1 MSGVISGQAL
11 AGGCDGRLRSVR
23 SGVGGGIRLALWRGV
38 RTVWVMS
45 VRAESEFPFGRSV
58 RRGGRGIGLL
68 FAVAL
73 GLFGSLSAVAR
84 AAVPSSVRPSTWV
97 ANGQVDSVL
106 PAGKL
111 VYIGGYFNYVGPNTG
126 GGVPLSLKRGSAV
139 ARFPKVNGSVLA
151 VVPDGKGGYYIGG
164 SFDKVGGVARA
175 NLAQVQANGSVD
187 PTWNPHANSTVRA
200 LAVSGSTV
208 YAGGQ
213 FSSIGGRAR
222 NLIAALGVRTGRA
235 TAWNPNARGPAGYS
249 GVYALAVSGSTVYVG
264 GEIFA
269 IGGRARRY
277 IAALSAGTGRA
288 TSWNPGANG
297 VVYALA
303 VSRSI
308 VYAGGE
314 FSSIGGQRRDN
325 LAALNTRSGGASA
338 WNPNAT
344 NEVGAATVDALAVTG
359 STVYAGGYFSS
370 IGGEARN
377 AIAALDAS
385 TGRATAWNP
394 NASAGADAE
403 FGADVYALAVTGS
416 TVYAGGNFSSIGGV
430 VRNNIAALDASTGRA
445 SAWNP
450 SAGWDVVALAVS
462 RSTVYAGGNF
472 SSIGGVVRNNIAALD
487 ASTGRATAWN
497 PNANAAVSTLARSGS
512 TVYAGG
518 YFTSIGGQARDQI
531 AALDAQTGNATAWDA
546 NANPPS
552 SCFEKCA
559 REFGVLALAVS
570 GSTVYAGGYFTSI
583 GGQPRNQ
590 IAALDAS
597 TGDAT
602 AWNPSAGGPETYGV
616 SRDVDAFALSGST
629 VYAGGQFTSI
639 GGQPRN
645 NLAALDADTG
655 SASAWN
661 PNASDGVNALA
672 VSGSTVYAGGQ
683 FGSIGGRAR
692 NLIAALDPRTGRA
705 TAWNPNASGPDSYSG
720 VYALALSGSSVYAG
734 GYFGSIGGRAR
745 NNLAAL
751 NPRSGRA
758 SAWNP
763 NADDVVDALA
773 VTGSTVYAGGRF
785 TMIGGFDQGGFAA
798 FAPLARPTNEAR

>member
-1 MSGVISGQAL
+1 MSARVESG
-11 AGGCDGRLRSVR
+11 
-23 SGVGGGIRLALWRGV
+23 
-38 RTVWVMS
+38 
-45 VRAESEFPFGRSV
+45 FPFAGRV

-68 FAVAL
+68 FAVAV
-73 GLFGSLSAVAR
+73 GLFGSLPAVAQ
-84 AAVPSSVRPSTWV
+84 AVVPSSVPSSTWWV
-97 ANGQVDSVL
+97 PDGQVESVL

-111 VYIGGYFNYVGPNTG
+111 VYIGGSFNYVGPNTG
-126 GGVPLSLKRGSAV
+126 GGVPLSLTRGSAV
-139 ARFPKVNGSVLA
+139 ARFPKVNGTVNA
-151 VVPDGKGGYYIGG
+151 VVSDGAGGYYIGG
-164 SFDKVGGVARA
+164 SFDEVGGVARSD
-175 NLAQVQANGSVD
+175 LAHLGANGSVD
-187 PTWNPHANSTVRA
+187 PAWNPGANGEVGV

-249 GVYALAVSGSTVYVG
+249 GVYALAVSRSIVYAG
-264 GEIFA
+264 GEISS
-269 IGGRARRY
+269 IGGRARHY

-288 TSWNPGANG
+288 TSWNPSANG

-308 VYAGGE
+308 VYAGGG
-314 FSSIGGQRRDN
+314 FSWIGGHRRDN
-325 LAALNTRSGGASA
+325 LAALDARSGGASA
-338 WNPNAT
+338 WNPNAR
-344 NEVGAATVDALAVTG
+344 NEVGGADVYALAVSG
-359 STVYAGGYFSS
+359 SAVYAGGYFSS
-370 IGGEARN
+370 IGGQVRN

-394 NASAGADAE
+394 NASLGADAE
-403 FGADVYALAVTGS
+403 FGADVYALAVSGS

-430 VRNNIAALDASTGRA
+430 VRNNIAALDASTGEA
-445 SAWNP
+445 TVWNP
-450 SAGWDVVALAVS
+450 SAGGYVYRLALS
-462 RSTVYAGGNF
+462 GSTVYAGGNF

-497 PNANAAVSTLARSGS
+497 PNASARVSTLALSGS

-531 AALDAQTGNATAWDA
+531 AALDAQTGSATAWDA

-552 SCFEKCA
+552 SCFEKCPPD
-559 REFGVLALAVS
+559 FGVLALAVS

-583 GGQPRNQ
+583 GGQARNQ
-590 IAALDAS
+590 IAALDAR

-629 VYAGGQFTSI
+629 VYVGGQFTSI

-645 NLAALDADTG
+645 RIAALDARTG
-655 SASAWN
+655 RASAWN
-661 PNASDGVNALA
+661 PNAGDVVNALA
-672 VSGSTVYAGGQ
+672 VTGSTVYAGGQ
-683 FGSIGGRAR
+683 FDSIGGRAR
-692 NLIAALDPRTGRA
+692 NLIAALGVRTGRA
-705 TAWNPNASGPDSYSG
+705 TAWNPNARGRDSYSG
-720 VYALALSGSSVYAG
+720 VYALALSGSTVYAG

-745 NNLAAL
+745 NNLASL
-751 NPRSGRA
+751 NARTGRA

-763 NADDVVDALA
+763 NAGDVVNALA

-785 TMIGGFDQGGFAA
+785 TIIGGFDQGGFAA
-798 FAPLARPTNEAR
+798 FGPLARPSNAAR